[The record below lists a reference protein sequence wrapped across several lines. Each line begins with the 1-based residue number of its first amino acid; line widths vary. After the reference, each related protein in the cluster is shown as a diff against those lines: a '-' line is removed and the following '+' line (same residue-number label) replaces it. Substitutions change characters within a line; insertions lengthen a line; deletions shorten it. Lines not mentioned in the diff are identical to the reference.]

1 MSETARLD
9 ELEEMIYREAESLLA
24 RNPNWVT
31 FYRET
36 FGPTGI
42 VRRTFKS
49 PEALARFERT
59 ETCAKIQQ
67 MLAGLRRKSA
77 DRAPAH
83 DHTKII
89 TVRIPRSIHDALRRE
104 AYDYQTSMN
113 KLCISK
119 LLRLIDPELIPTDRS
134 DDDGHPDSAEP
145 QAASTPSPVETPPPE
160 PQEAP
165 APPSEWI

>member
-1 MSETARLD
+1 MPETAKLD

-24 RNPNWVT
+24 KNPNWVT

-42 VRRTFKS
+42 VRRTFNS
-49 PEALARFERT
+49 PDALAQFERT

-77 DRAPAH
+77 DRAPEH

-89 TVRIPRSIHDALRRE
+89 TIRIPRSIHEALRRE

-119 LLRLIDPELIPTDRS
+119 LLRLIDPELIPNDRS
-134 DDDGHPDSAEP
+134 DDHNPPESVEPPAPPDS
-145 QAASTPSPVETPPPE
+145 SPAETPPQA
-160 PQEAP
+160 QET
-165 APPSEWI
+165 

>member
-1 MSETARLD
+1 MPETARRD
-9 ELEEMIYREAESLLA
+9 ELEEMIYREAEALLA
-24 RNPNWVT
+24 KNPNWVT

-42 VRRTFKS
+42 VRRTFGS

-67 MLAGLRRKSA
+67 MLTSLRRKSA
-77 DRAPAH
+77 DRAPEH
-83 DHTKII
+83 DHTKIV

-119 LLRLIDPELIPTDRS
+119 LLRLIDPELIPTDRAE
-134 DDDGHPDSAEP
+134 DDSRFESMEP
-145 QAASTPSPVETPPPE
+145 ASTTDSSPVETPPPE
-160 PQEAP
+160 TQESP
-165 APPSEWI
+165 APQGGST